1 MVAFPSLSTEGE
13 TMRTARPDLGQENE
27 AQSFVIR
34 VRLDPAG
41 AAPGTAIPRLRIE
54 HVNNRTVWQF
64 TDIGAALAQLKSS
77 LDAIVFGSA
86 A

>member
-1 MVAFPSLSTEGE
+1 M
-13 TMRTARPDLGQENE
+13 RPDLGLDYE

-34 VRLDPAG
+34 VRLVPVAG
-41 AAPGTAIPRLRIE
+41 EPGKIAPRLRIE

-64 TDIGAALAQLKSS
+64 TDTGAALAQLKTS
-77 LDAIVFGSA
+77 LDTIVFGSA